1 MCQWM
6 GLLVNGQVV
15 AAPQSVSVKH
25 KNTWFGSRSFSIDIV
40 SHFFVLC
47 VKDSQVKE
55 AKRFDPWHENERETI
70 IIRNVRHSRHS
81 RHVRRNSG
89 SLFNN
94 GIVRMLLY
102 LCPKKRNKDG
112 CSVRGKNLHDGVGLL
127 FVCCRKCKE
136 CRHFISAAGKLLI
149 GGSQDRIILE
159 TSLRGK
165 KRKLDW
171 MLLMA
176 EGVFMSNR

>member
-1 MCQWM
+1 MRQWM

-102 LCPKKRNKDG
+102 LCPKNATKTVAQSEAKICTMGSDFFSFAVENAF
-112 CSVRGKNLHDGVGLL
+112 GLSFL
-127 FVCCRKCKE
+127 ARVCARWM
-136 CRHFISAAGKLLI
+136 
-149 GGSQDRIILE
+149 
-159 TSLRGK
+159 GK
-165 KRKLDW
+165 KIMFKIHATLQNGQTRRLQ
-171 MLLMA
+171 
-176 EGVFMSNR
+176 F